1 MLSRFLCPLY
11 VSEILATCVFCAQFL
26 FPSPAPVARAVFVF
40 AMTAP
45 HNVSRGQRAKLS
57 YLSMM
62 TGSDGVSFLLPQLFL
77 SQHRLQ
83 GGERMGWGAKRS

>member
-1 MLSRFLCPLY
+1 MFLDKRRVRNCFRLLGFWRQR
-11 VSEILATCVFCAQFL
+11 ET
-26 FPSPAPVARAVFVF
+26 F
-40 AMTAP
+40 A
-45 HNVSRGQRAKLS
+45 

-83 GGERMGWGAKRS
+83 GDEKMRGGRDNGELVTEM